1 MVKDDVVSNK
11 EAPAGAFLTYKTM
24 ILKKSQNG
32 KIILIYTDKSRTSLI
47 VETIVIEWDNGE
59 PSIQSSSI
67 SFDAPTANRFTD
79 MLCDIVPS
87 LRK

>member
-1 MVKDDVVSNK
+1 MVKDDVVPNK
-11 EAPAGAFLTYKTM
+11 ETAEGAGLTYKTM
-24 ILKKSQNG
+24 ILTKSQNG
-32 KIILIYTDKSRTSLI
+32 KVILIYTDKSRTSLI

-67 SFDAPTANRFTD
+67 SFDEPTANRFTD